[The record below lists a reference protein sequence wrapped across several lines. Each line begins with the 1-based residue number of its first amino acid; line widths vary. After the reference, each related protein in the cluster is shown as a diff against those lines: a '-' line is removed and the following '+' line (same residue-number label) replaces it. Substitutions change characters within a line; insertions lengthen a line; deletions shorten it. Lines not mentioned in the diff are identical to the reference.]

1 MWSNRLSAWRS
12 MACNRTDGILD
23 IFTPLRNILPY
34 RFSALGQEEGDDEI
48 LELDNSDDSS
58 FLRAA
63 ILELLT
69 FLERLVFFEDFL
81 ALPIAKWRHRDT
93 H

>member
-1 MWSNRLSAWRS
+1 
-12 MACNRTDGILD
+12 MACNRTNGILD
-23 IFTPLRNILPY
+23 ISTPLRNILPS
-34 RFSALGQEEGDDEI
+34 RFSALEQEEDDDEL

-63 ILELLT
+63 VLEFLT

-81 ALPIAKWRHRDT
+81 ALPIVKWRHRDT